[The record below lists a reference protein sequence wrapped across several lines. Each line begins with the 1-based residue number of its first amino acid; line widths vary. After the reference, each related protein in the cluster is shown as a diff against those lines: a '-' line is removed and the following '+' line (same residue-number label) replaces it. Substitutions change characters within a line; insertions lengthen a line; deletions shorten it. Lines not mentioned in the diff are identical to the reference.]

1 MTEMHRG
8 DYLKMCLP
16 LAIKLVGDILGLIF
30 GTEKV
35 RTGKLIKHSPTKE
48 EQDEI
53 DLGQRSPD
61 DTDSTGIRVEF

>member
-1 MTEMHRG
+1 MPTMHRG
-8 DYLKMCLP
+8 DWLKLCLP
-16 LAIKLVGDILGLIF
+16 LAISLIGDILGLIF

-53 DLGQRSPD
+53 DLGQRNPD
-61 DTDSTGIRVEF
+61 DTNNTGISIKF